1 MGKNVLKALSVAL
14 KVKNGSVLQQGGHP
28 LCKKI
33 PPTPSSHIPIFKQSP
48 TPKMGNIISHG

>member
-1 MGKNVLKALSVAL
+1 
-14 KVKNGSVLQQGGHP
+14 VKNGSVLQQGGHP